1 MRLPCSPL
9 RELLFPQGVDEFP
22 VLPEAMAT
30 DTLEMITDSWNLID
44 WLNNLQAL
52 LMEDSRW

>member
-1 MRLPCSPL
+1 
-9 RELLFPQGVDEFP
+9 
-22 VLPEAMAT
+22 MAT